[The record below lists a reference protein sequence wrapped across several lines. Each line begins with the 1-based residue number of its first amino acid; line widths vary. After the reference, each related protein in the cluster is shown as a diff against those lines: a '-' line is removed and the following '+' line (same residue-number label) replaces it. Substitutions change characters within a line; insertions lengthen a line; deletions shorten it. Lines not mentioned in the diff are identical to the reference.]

1 MSNSVNRVSL
11 WVALG
16 VSLSVSTG
24 SALAAEPALKLLELM
39 QSSAR
44 QLNYQGKLVYQQD
57 SNLSTFRITHS
68 SQGGEES
75 VVYLDPKTGRD
86 LAETPEDA
94 KSFSLSTYNKLQP
107 QTQKAYSFDLGAKEW
122 VANIECQVVIARPKD
137 AMRYLHRYC
146 IDPQTGMLLKYS
158 LMDRSKEVVE
168 QLMFTEIELASTS
181 PAQPDMATPES
192 EMVADSVA
200 LAAIPAPSTLVTSTA
215 ETSETNIKTN
225 NWSFTQLPL
234 GFEKIAEI
242 KQSATRTQIIV
253 SDGMTSISI
262 FADTKDNDE
271 GLAAQSNYTSGAMNI
286 LTQEVGDYMITLMGE
301 VPESTLEAILRTL
314 KYTPKS

>member
-1 MSNSVNRVSL
+1 MSNSVNKIFLLAKLGLCLSISTVE
-11 WVALG
+11 VAAAD
-16 VSLSVSTG
+16 
-24 SALAAEPALKLLELM
+24 SALDLLELM

-86 LAETPEDA
+86 VASTPEEA

-107 QTQKAYSFDLGAKEW
+107 QTQKAYSFDLGAQEW
-122 VANIECQVVIARPKD
+122 VANIECQVVVARPKD

-158 LMDRSKEVVE
+158 LMDRNKAVVE
-168 QLMFTEIELASTS
+168 QLMFTEIELTTEPS
-181 PAQPDMATPES
+181 ATES
-192 EMVADSVA
+192 EGIVDSVA
-200 LAAIPAPSTLVTSTA
+200 LAAAPVLDEA
-215 ETSETNIKTN
+215 PLEQN
-225 NWSFTQLPL
+225 NTTIWSFAKLPL

-242 KQSATRTQIIV
+242 QQSATRTQIIV
-253 SDGMTSISI
+253 SDGMTSVSI
-262 FADTKDNDE
+262 FADSKGEDE
-271 GLAAQSNYTSGAMNI
+271 GLAAQSIYTSGAMNI
-286 LTQEVGDYMITLMGE
+286 LTREVGNYMITLMGE
-301 VPESTLEAILRTL
+301 VPESTLEAIVDGL
-314 KYTPKS
+314 KYTP

>member
-1 MSNSVNRVSL
+1 MNRVSL
-11 WVALG
+11 LATLGLCLG
-16 VSLSVSTG
+16 VSTAPLLAAD
-24 SALAAEPALKLLELM
+24 SALELLELM

-57 SNLSTFRITHS
+57 NNLSTFRVTHS

-86 LAETPEDA
+86 SKDSPVET

-122 VANIECQVVIARPKD
+122 VANIECQVVVARPKD

-158 LMDRSKEVVE
+158 LIDRSKEVVE
-168 QLMFTEIELASTS
+168 QLMFTEIKLDTDEAEAESSAAATSAAKMTDSMVLAAVPSASASTETT
-181 PAQPDMATPES
+181 PA
-192 EMVADSVA
+192 
-200 LAAIPAPSTLVTSTA
+200 
-215 ETSETNIKTN
+215 ETNIKTN
-225 NWSFTQLPL
+225 NWGFTKLPL

-242 KQSATRTQIIV
+242 QQSTTHTQIIV
-253 SDGMTSISI
+253 SDGMTSVSI
-262 FADTKDNDE
+262 FVDAKGQGEDLVTP
-271 GLAAQSNYTSGAMNI
+271 SRYTSGAMNI
-286 LTQEVGDYMITLMGE
+286 LTSEVGDYMITLMGE
-301 VPESTLEAILRTL
+301 VPESTLEIILKGL
-314 KYTPKS
+314 KYLPKS